1 MSEELE
7 YEINQRVTELARE
20 MHEKE
25 KSEFEQLQ
33 VQLERIDCKKVLSL
47 GELFRGLRKFG
58 ELWNFEGLS
67 GGLSNEDSCFKNFN
81 FLAM

>member
-33 VQLERIDCKKVLSL
+33 VQLERIDCKKVYIGILL
-47 GELFRGLRKFG
+47 QKKRC
-58 ELWNFEGLS
+58 NF
-67 GGLSNEDSCFKNFN
+67 DI
-81 FLAM
+81 

>member
-1 MSEELE
+1 MIDLCLYNYQFENCKLPFQYPSFKREKMSEELE

-33 VQLERIDCKKVLSL
+33 VQLERIDCKKVLYL
-47 GELFRGLRKFG
+47 
-58 ELWNFEGLS
+58 N
-67 GGLSNEDSCFKNFN
+67 DI
-81 FLAM
+81 